1 MSVKSGVESGNSN
14 IERFTILSNYAPF
27 GSKPENFG
35 PRCPELILYESLFD
49 TTVRAKASFVDA
61 GYNPSDM
68 TAQDFEFSMVAGE
81 KTEIVVKDS
90 QGNKLEYTGNYHL
103 RTRKNQ
109 REHFSSPS
117 NTYTNFYMDF
127 YSKESMENHLLEKRA
142 TKKYEGLPHDHVKD
156 LLINFLG
163 TKKNIEVDTTIIP
176 YNFIGYSEKVF
187 HHITNLCNKACA
199 EKPGI
204 LAGFL
209 FYEVAKGTG
218 CTGGYRFKSIDLLL
232 EQKPKQKF
240 IYNNTEKVPP
250 GYDSKILNFYENVS
264 ANAESEILSGATFK
278 RQLRRFDPYLK
289 EFVEDEF
296 DGKDQKGS
304 NTAKNYYKIA
314 ADLNLQDK
322 VTRVSSAI
330 WDGSSLPHGKTWPEQ
345 QPYSKELK
353 GMGNYL
359 IDDLVR
365 QAADRVNQLLATQIT
380 ILIPMDLTLHV
391 GDIIECDFPQID
403 PKKDKKMKNRSGRY
417 IILDLSH
424 RITPKTTLTSL
435 HLSRDATINK

>member
-1 MSVKSGVESGNSN
+1 MPVRVGTEGGNSN
-14 IERFTILSNYAPF
+14 IEIFTIQSNYG
-27 GSKPENFG
+27 GSENFG

-49 TTVRAKASFVDA
+49 TTVRAKANFVDA

-68 TAQDFEFSMVAGE
+68 TAQDFQFSMVAGE

-90 QGNKLEYTGNYHL
+90 AGNKLEYTGDYHL

-109 REHFSSPS
+109 REHLSSPS
-117 NTYTNFYMDF
+117 NTYTNFFMDF
-127 YSKESMENHLLEKRA
+127 YSKESMENHLVEKRA
-142 TKKYEGLPHDHVKD
+142 TKKFEGLPHDHVKE
-156 LLINFLG
+156 LLTEFLG
-163 TKKNIEVDTTIIP
+163 TKKNIETDTTIIP

-187 HHITNLCNKACA
+187 HHVINLCNKGCNS
-199 EKPGI
+199 KPGV

-218 CTGGYRFKSIDLLL
+218 CSGGYRYKAIDVLLA
-232 EQKPKQKF
+232 QGPKKKF
-240 IYNNTEKVPP
+240 IYNNVEKVPP
-250 GYDSKILNFYENVS
+250 GYDSKIINFYENVS
-264 ANAESEILSGATFK
+264 TNADSEILSGATFK

-289 EFVEDEF
+289 QFVEDDF
-296 DGKDQKGS
+296 DGKSQKGS
-304 NTAKNYYKIA
+304 NTARNYYKIA

-322 VTRVSSAI
+322 STRESSRF
-330 WDGSSLPHGKTWPEQ
+330 WDGSTLPHGKTWPEQ

-353 GMGNYL
+353 GLGNYL

-365 QAADRVNQLLATQIT
+365 QAADRVNQLLGTQIT

-391 GDIIECDFPQID
+391 GDIIECDFPQINE
-403 PKKDKKMKNRSGRY
+403 KKDNKMKNRSGNY

-424 RITPKTTLTSL
+424 RITPKTTYTSL